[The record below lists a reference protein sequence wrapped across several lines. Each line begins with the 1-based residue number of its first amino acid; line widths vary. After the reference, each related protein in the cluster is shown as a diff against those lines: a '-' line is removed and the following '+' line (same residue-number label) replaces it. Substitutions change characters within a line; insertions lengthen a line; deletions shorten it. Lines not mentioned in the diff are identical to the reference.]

1 MNENYKKTQSSC
13 FSLMRLKGS
22 LPLMS
27 MQDNI
32 NIYKNIHAKK
42 VLFGMDIHVDEFEH
56 KDFVIFQNS
65 GYINNQIPMCCSFY
79 TLILNIKGEP
89 ISYVNQYKYD
99 VKEKS
104 LQLLV
109 PGVLYS
115 FEDIKDDK
123 ESLIIFFEHDFL
135 SSENLE
141 LLEFFQKEFEPNTLT
156 QETYME
162 VLSIFKLLNQEYKH
176 KKTDYQEYSK
186 LLLLQIIYLLKR
198 EKSTRIVKSVLTRS
212 QQITNHYLALIE
224 EDFQTK
230 KTVQEYANILDI
242 TSKHLSET
250 IRETL
255 NESALFLIHKRIIKE
270 IQYQLCY
277 TTLSIKEISSTLY
290 FSNSSDFGR
299 FFKRHK
305 KLSPRDYRLKF
316 QII

>member
-1 MNENYKKTQSSC
+1 MNENCKRTQSGC
-13 FSLMRLKGS
+13 FSLMRFKGS

-27 MQDNI
+27 MKDSI
-32 NIYKNIHAKK
+32 NVYKNIYAKK
-42 VLFGMDIHVDEFEH
+42 PIFGMDIFAEEFEA

-65 GYINNQIPMCCSFY
+65 GYKNNQIPKCCSFY
-79 TLILNIKGEP
+79 TLSLNIKGESL
-89 ISYVNQYKYD
+89 SYVNQYNYE

-115 FEDIKDDK
+115 SEYIKDNND
-123 ESLIIFFEHDFL
+123 SLLILFEHNFL
-135 SSENLE
+135 SKEYQE
-141 LLEFFQKEFEPNTLT
+141 LLEFFQNKFEPNTLS
-156 QETYME
+156 QETYEE
-162 VLSIFKLLNQEYKH
+162 VLNIFNLLNKEARS

-186 LLLLQIIYLLKR
+186 ILLLQLLYLLKR
-198 EKSTRIVKSVLTRS
+198 EKSTRKVKNVLTRS
-212 QQITNHYLALIE
+212 QQITNQFLDLIE
-224 EDFQTK
+224 ENFQTK
-230 KTVQEYANILDI
+230 KTVQDYADILDI
-242 TSKHLSET
+242 TSNHLTET

-277 TTLSIKEISSTLY
+277 TTLSIKEISSSLY

-305 KLSPRDYRLKF
+305 ELSPRDYRLRF
-316 QII
+316 QA